1 MWNYMIKIGRKW
13 IAGGMCRGM
22 CRGMSDGMS
31 WYVVRLYI
39 SSLPIERK
47 TGKW

>member
-1 MWNYMIKIGRKW
+1 
-13 IAGGMCRGM
+13 MCRGM

-31 WYVVRLYI
+31 WYVVRFYI
-39 SSLPIERK
+39 LSLPIERK